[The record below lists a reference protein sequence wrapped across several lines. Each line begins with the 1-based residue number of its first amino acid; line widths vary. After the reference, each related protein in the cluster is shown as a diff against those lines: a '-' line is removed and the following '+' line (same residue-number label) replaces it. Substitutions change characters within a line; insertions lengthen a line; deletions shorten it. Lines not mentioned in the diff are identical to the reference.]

1 LDKVASLGGVV
12 MQGYHFARP
21 MPATFVAEYL
31 AEEASRAIAKRGE
44 AKLSAAQRAARIWFD
59 EDGLQGLG

>member
-1 LDKVASLGGVV
+1 QLDKVASLGGVV

-21 MPATFVAEYL
+21 MPAASVAGYL
-31 AEEASRAIAKRGE
+31 AEEAAIAIARNGVKQ
-44 AKLSAAQRAARIWFD
+44 SAAQRAARIWFD